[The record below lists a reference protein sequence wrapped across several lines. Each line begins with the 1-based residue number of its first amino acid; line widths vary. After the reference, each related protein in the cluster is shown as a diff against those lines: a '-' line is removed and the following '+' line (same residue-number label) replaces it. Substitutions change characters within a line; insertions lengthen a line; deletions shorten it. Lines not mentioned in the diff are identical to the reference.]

1 MPRLKPAVL
10 CVVSVL
16 SMAGCAAPSKRQ
28 AQPPVQP
35 PAAARPAI
43 TADAMYRMGRYYEG
57 QARYDK
63 AIAGYRG
70 ALMRNPLLIDAYAG
84 LGRTLAAQQRYEE
97 AIRQF
102 RAAVVLAPHAA
113 SAHNNL
119 GYAYLLNGSHADA
132 VKAFEEAIRLDPEH
146 ERSRENLR
154 VAQAGSEAPIAQPA
168 AEPSA
173 DASLVEVAP
182 QVFELKAPGRHPRIE
197 AVPLPLLPEE
207 QPRAASS
214 RYFGLEV
221 SNGNG
226 VPGLAGRVAARLAN
240 AGVRTGWLTN
250 QLPFRQAK
258 TEVHYR
264 QSYATEAAELVKKLR
279 YPVRMVAND
288 ALAPHVDVRLVL
300 GNDVRSE
307 TAFLQ
312 PGAERT
318 AVVMRD

>member
-16 SMAGCAAPSKRQ
+16 SLAGCAAPSKRQ

-35 PAAARPAI
+35 PAAVRPAI
-43 TADAMYRMGRYYEG
+43 TADAMYRLGRYYEA

-102 RAAVVLAPHAA
+102 RAAVVLAPHEA

-146 ERSRENLR
+146 EKSRENLR
-154 VAQAGSEAPIAQPA
+154 VAQAGSEAPVVQPV

-173 DASLVEVAP
+173 DVSLVEVAP
-182 QVFELKAPGRHPRIE
+182 QVFELKAPVRYARIE
-197 AVPLPLLPEE
+197 ARPLPPLVLE
-207 QPRAASS
+207 QPRAARS

-226 VPGLAGRVAARLAN
+226 MPGLAKRIAARLAN
-240 AGVRTGWLTN
+240 VGVRTGWLTN
-250 QLPFRQAK
+250 QPRFQQAR
-258 TEVHYR
+258 TEVQYR
-264 QSYATEAAELVKKLR
+264 EGYAAEAAEVVKKLQ

-288 ALAPHVDVRLVL
+288 ALAAHVDVRLVL

-307 TAFLQ
+307 SAFSP
-312 PGAERT
+312 PGAEQT
-318 AVVMRD
+318 AVALRD

>member
-1 MPRLKPAVL
+1 
-10 CVVSVL
+10 
-16 SMAGCAAPSKRQ
+16 
-28 AQPPVQP
+28 
-35 PAAARPAI
+35 
-43 TADAMYRMGRYYEG
+43 
-57 QARYDK
+57 
-63 AIAGYRG
+63 
-70 ALMRNPLLIDAYAG
+70 MRNPLLIDAYTG
-84 LGRTLAAQQRYEE
+84 LGMALAAQQRYEE

-102 RAAVVLAPHAA
+102 RAAVVLAPHEAYV
-113 SAHNNL
+113 HNNL
-119 GYAYLLNGSHADA
+119 GYAYLLNGAHADA
-132 VKAFEEAIRLDPEH
+132 VKVFEEAIRLDPEH
-146 ERSRENLR
+146 GKSRENLS
-154 VAQAGSEAPIAQPA
+154 VAQARSELPVAQLA
-168 AEPSA
+168 AQPSA

-182 QVFELKAPGRHPRIE
+182 QVFELKAPVRHPRIE
-197 AVPLPLLPEE
+197 AVPLPLQPEA

-226 VPGLAGRVAARLAN
+226 VSGLAGRVAARLAN

-250 QLPFRQAK
+250 QPPFQQAK

-264 QSYATEAAELVKKLR
+264 PSYAAEAAELVKKLR
-279 YPVRMVAND
+279 HPVRMVAND

-300 GNDVRSE
+300 GSDVGSE